1 MARRAVTDPQP
12 PSPDDPAPR
21 LYLFADESARVA
33 ALAGRIAQQL
43 GDAVLA
49 RGRAVLAVSGGR
61 SPVPLFEALRSMP
74 LDWSRVIVTLVD
86 ERLVAPTHPD
96 SNEALVREHL
106 LRERAARSQLL
117 GLVDPAALDLQH
129 CVRRANQHALAPD
142 VVVLGM
148 GDDGHTASLFAQA
161 QGIDQ
166 AMDEHRAPNY
176 VGVIPPSAPHPRIS
190 MSLRALLAAP
200 CLLLCIA
207 GEVKRGVYDSAWRDE
222 ASAYPIARLLHHRG
236 TRLETYWSP

>member
-1 MARRAVTDPQP
+1 MNTPQP
-12 PSPDDPAPR
+12 PEPGDPAPR
-21 LYLFADESARVA
+21 LYRFADASARVA
-33 ALAGRIAQQL
+33 ALAGRIARQL
-43 GDAVLA
+43 DDALSA

-61 SPVPLFEALRSMP
+61 SPVPLFEALRGMP
-74 LDWSRVIVTLVD
+74 LDWSRVLVTLVD

-106 LRERAARSQLL
+106 LRERAAQARLL
-117 GLVDPAALDLQH
+117 GLVDPAEPQLQH
-129 CVRRANQHALAPD
+129 CVRLANQHAIAPD

-161 QGIDQ
+161 QGIEQ
-166 AMDEHRAPNY
+166 AMDQNAAPTYVGLIPPRAPH
-176 VGVIPPSAPHPRIS
+176 ARIS

-200 CLLLCIA
+200 CLLLCID
-207 GEVKRGVYDSAWRDE
+207 GEVKRRVYESARSDD